1 MDFRAR
7 IEITLKPSI
16 FDPAGAAIESSLRQ
30 LGHHQVAHVRLGKII
45 SLTLSAPE
53 AEAAHQQVI
62 QMCEQLLANPVIE
75 RYAIEITERQTEDP
89 IEASQPTQHQASGS
103 LEAMPG

>member
-16 FDPAGAAIESSLRQ
+16 FDPAGAAIESSLHQ
-30 LGHHQVAHVRLGKII
+30 LNYHQVAQVRLGKII
-45 SLTLSAPE
+45 SLSLSAPD

-75 RYAIEITERQTEDP
+75 HYAIEITERQTEGQ
-89 IEASQPTQHQASGS
+89 IEESKPTQHPASGS

>member
-7 IEITLKPSI
+7 IEITLKSSI
-16 FDPAGAAIESSLRQ
+16 FDPAGAAIESSLHQ
-30 LGHHQVAHVRLGKII
+30 LSYHQVAHVRLGKII
-45 SLTLSAPE
+45 SLTLSAPS
-53 AEAAHQQVI
+53 AEAAHHQVT

-75 RYAIEITERQTEDP
+75 RYAIEITECQAEAQ
-89 IEASQPTQHQASGS
+89 IEGSRPTQPQASGS